1 MKFALRS
8 GIFRRMRVSL
18 VLASLVTACA
28 PAYAQSDGPSSDGS
42 SVTINLDALPVPMPR
57 PKPTPEE
64 MRPLAQARP
73 RPKPDIESVSVESV
87 DLANVGPDA
96 PQPRRKPDLE
106 VAAEAPAPEAQPAVR
121 PVAEAV
127 PPTKQNAAAEVPVE
141 ILGSPTTDDSI
152 GVEITGIAADPF
164 KKPVNPLEGFAVM
177 SRVRFSNGKSNVT
190 AQARAA
196 LDGLAQRLLSTS
208 VRVRLA
214 AFSGRAGDLSS
225 EARRLSLARALAVR
239 SYLVS
244 KGVPVERV
252 DVLAFGGATDGVSD
266 RVDVLVRGI

>member
-1 MKFALRS
+1 
-8 GIFRRMRVSL
+8 MRVSL
-18 VLASLVTACA
+18 VLASFVVACA
-28 PAYAQSDGPSSDGS
+28 AALAQDGRPSANPSP
-42 SVTINLDALPVPMPR
+42 VTNNLDALPVPMPR

-73 RPKPDIESVSVESV
+73 RPKPAFESIDAV
-87 DLANVGPDA
+87 DAGLDTTPT
-96 PQPRRKPDLE
+96 PQPKPDIA
-106 VAAEAPAPEAQPAVR
+106 VAAVAPAQP
-121 PVAEAV
+121 PVQTQAKPPAETPAA
-127 PPTKQNAAAEVPVE
+127 KQHAAEVPVE
-141 ILGSPTTDDSI
+141 ILGTPTTDDSI

-177 SRVRFSNGKSNVT
+177 SRVRFSTGKSDVT

-225 EARRLSLARALAVR
+225 ESRRLSLARALAVR

-252 DVLAFGGATDGVSD
+252 VVLAFGGATEGVSD